1 MMQSIVIISLQIK
14 NKQRKPPPPPQQ
26 QKAPNQL
33 AKKKPNKHSK
43 QQLWLPFAF
52 AAVLKK

>member
-1 MMQSIVIISLQIK
+1 MMQSIVIIGLQIK
-14 NKQRKPPPPPQQ
+14 NKQRKPPPPPQ

-43 QQLWLPFAF
+43 QQLWLRFAF